1 MAEPYVLSA
10 CPAEDGGRVC
20 AMVERPACRVDR
32 RGDVFVLTMCHGDN
46 RFDPTMV
53 EELGAALDRIE
64 ASSGRAALVTTGED
78 KIFSNGLAL
87 EWMLRG
93 AEEGDPDRSRRSLE
107 GVYAL
112 LARFLTFPMPTVAA
126 VNGHWFGAGA
136 LLGLVHDRRVARA
149 ERGWFCM
156 PEATMGLGI
165 ALPLMEVLR
174 ATLPLRALREIC
186 VTAQRVTAT
195 EAVDLGFVAEAADG
209 AHVLERAITWAEAH
223 ASADRTAI
231 ADIKATMY
239 GPTLAVLRGDASG
252 SRAHRP
258 ASGRGEP
265 A

>member
-1 MAEPYVLSA
+1 MA
-10 CPAEDGGRVC
+10 GRPV
-20 AMVERPACRVDR
+20 CRVER

-46 RFDPTMV
+46 RFDPAMV
-53 EELGAALDRIE
+53 DGLGAALDEIE

-78 KIFSNGLAL
+78 KVFSNGLAL

-93 AEEGDPDRSRRSLE
+93 AEEGDLDRSRRSLE

-112 LARFLTFPMPTVAA
+112 LARLLTFPMPTVAA

-136 LLGLVHDRRVARA
+136 LLGLVHDRRVARL

-174 ATLPLRALREIC
+174 ATLPLRAFREIC
-186 VTAQRVTAT
+186 VTAQRVTAA
-195 EAVDLGFVAEAADG
+195 EAMDLGFVAEAVDG
-209 AHVLERAITWAEAH
+209 EHVLDRAVTWAESH
-223 ASADRTAI
+223 ASTERAAI
-231 ADIKATMY
+231 ADIKTVMY
-239 GPTLAVLRGDASG
+239 GPTVAILRGDAPG

-258 ASGRGEP
+258 ASRRGP
-265 A
+265 PG